1 MLASFC
7 FGSPLLQVCRPV
19 PLHRRRMRRHAAGSG
34 GHLERFELRDFTA
47 ESVLV
52 PTASQLKCRCPRL
65 LRIFHVTR
73 FKRDVLSPQCVRAR
87 ITQQQQRAFMQE
99 FTFFLFHWTTCAIVG
114 LWFCPSIF
122 SCSYFEA
129 SGCHLKPRHHQ

>member
-129 SGCHLKPRHHQ
+129 